1 VLKQTALE
9 YIFELTSHDIKN
21 LPLGEKFVAKSRI
34 PFQSALGAEP
44 IAQSAS
50 PSNPL
55 AQKLNSTAY
64 SQR

>member
-9 YIFELTSHDIKN
+9 YILELPSHDIKN
-21 LPLGEKFVAKSRI
+21 LPLGKEFVAKSQI
-34 PFQSALGAEP
+34 PFQSAPGAEP

-50 PSNPL
+50 PSNLP